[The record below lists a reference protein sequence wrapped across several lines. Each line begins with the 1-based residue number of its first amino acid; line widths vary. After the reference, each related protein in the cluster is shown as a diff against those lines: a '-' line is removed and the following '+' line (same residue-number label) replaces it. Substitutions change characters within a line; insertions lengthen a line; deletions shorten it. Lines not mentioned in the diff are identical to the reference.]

1 MTQPGPNNKREKN
14 TSLNKDKIPSTT
26 RRIMSPAL
34 VNGHVGGGGGSA
46 NAGGGLY
53 SSTQRRGPIA
63 AEFQGPGPAA
73 VALPS
78 TIGKNSSESTK
89 GRAPAFSFGVRY
101 NQGRTTLG
109 PGPGQYNVARLHHK
123 GKDDGPAPSLSGRPK
138 EEKKEITPAP
148 GAYSPEKGEKFVSE
162 SAPSF
167 TFGAKVKSDRQ
178 DNLPAPNAY
187 SLPPALGTGLAPAFS
202 ISGRGKSPMDER
214 VLNPGPGAYE
224 SGNPDKYKFRS
235 PSYSISSR
243 TNIPTDQ
250 TQKPGPGAHSPEKIK
265 LESSPAHTF
274 GVKHSPYLGKLK
286 GC

>member
-1 MTQPGPNNKREKN
+1 
-14 TSLNKDKIPSTT
+14 
-26 RRIMSPAL
+26 MSPAL
-34 VNGHVGGGGGSA
+34 VNGSGGGGGGSTGA
-46 NAGGGLY
+46 L
-53 SSTQRRGPIA
+53 TLRRGPIA

-78 TIGKNSSESTK
+78 TIGKSTSESTK
-89 GRAPAFSFGVRY
+89 GRAPAFSFGIRH
-101 NQGRTTLG
+101 NPGKTSLG

-123 GKDDGPAPSLSGRPK
+123 DDGPAPSISGRPK
-138 EEKKEITPAP
+138 ESKHDITPAP
-148 GAYSPEKGEKFVSE
+148 GDYNPEKGGKFVGE
-162 SAPSF
+162 SSPSF
-167 TFGAKVKSDRQ
+167 TFGAKVKDERK

-202 ISGRGKSPMDER
+202 ISGRGKLPIDER

-224 SGNPDKYKFRS
+224 SGNQDKYKARS

-265 LESSPAHTF
+265 QESSPAHTF

-286 GC
+286 GL